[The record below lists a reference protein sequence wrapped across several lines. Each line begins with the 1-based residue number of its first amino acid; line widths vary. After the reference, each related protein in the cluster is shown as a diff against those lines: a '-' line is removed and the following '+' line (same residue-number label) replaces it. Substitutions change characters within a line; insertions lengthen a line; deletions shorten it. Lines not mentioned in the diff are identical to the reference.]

1 MASFA
6 ETWFGPIVDREQAQT
21 ALRGA
26 AHGAVVL
33 AVIYALD
40 PVRFLRALGGAVFE
54 LDVALV
60 LDAGLLVYLALMA
73 LRHRSRAFAAL
84 LAAWVALYTVGTVL
98 FRMSHIPFGNNV
110 LLAVAGLYVAF
121 RMVLAS
127 QRWHRLA
134 GTRLAGRVAVIK
146 NLAGCAVSALALVVL
161 AVALDRLTG
170 AGGGSRAHGSLT
182 LLVAVVAYSLPFS
195 SWFPWLGR
203 RALTRPGA

>member
-6 ETWFGPIVDREQAQT
+6 ETWFGPIADREQAVT

-26 AHGAVVL
+26 ANGAVVL

-40 PVRFLRALGGAVFE
+40 PARFVRALGGEVFE

-73 LRHRSRAFAAL
+73 LRHRSRAFAVV
-84 LAAWVALYTVGTVL
+84 LAVWVVFNTVGTVL

-110 LLAVAGLYVAF
+110 FLAAAGLYVAF
-121 RMVLAS
+121 RMVLATW
-127 QRWHRLA
+127 RWHRLK

-146 NLAGCAVSALALVVL
+146 NLAGCATSALAMVVL
-161 AVALDRLTG
+161 ALALERLAGATG
-170 AGGGSRAHGSLT
+170 ISRAHGSLT
-182 LLVAVVAYSLPFS
+182 LLIAVVAYSLPFAP
-195 SWFPWLGR
+195 WFPWLGR
-203 RALTRPGA
+203 RALTRP